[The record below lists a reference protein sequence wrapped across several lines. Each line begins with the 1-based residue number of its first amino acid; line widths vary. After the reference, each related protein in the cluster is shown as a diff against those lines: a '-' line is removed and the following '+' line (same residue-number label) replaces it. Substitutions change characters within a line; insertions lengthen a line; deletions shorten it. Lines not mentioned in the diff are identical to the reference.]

1 MVNKKKDSQ
10 KRSEELEDLLNINL
24 LNAAGRSLSGKPQDQ
39 KDLEYVM
46 EATMLIKMIKREDEI
61 KKVEAVQNG
70 KKGGRRPTF
79 KKEDIMEEYEKLK
92 GKHPKYSF
100 NHLSEML
107 AEKLGGSDRNI
118 RRVLSDILKEK
129 PKK

>member
-10 KRSEELEDLLNINL
+10 KRSEELENLLNINL
-24 LNAAGRSLSGKPQDQ
+24 LNAVGRSLSGKPQDQ

-46 EATMLIKMIKREDEI
+46 EATMLIKREDEI

-70 KKGGRRPTF
+70 KQGGRRPTF
-79 KKEDIMEEYEKLK
+79 KKEEIMEEYEKLK

-100 NHLSEML
+100 NRLSEL
-107 AEKLGGSDRNI
+107 VAEDVKGSDRNI
-118 RRVLSDILKEK
+118 RRILSDILKEK